1 MSVSR
6 LLSRVPVGRTLAVVL
21 VLLVALAALDGWAES
36 HRNIVLRV
44 NEICFYLGS
53 PLAVAF
59 IWLLVWHLV
68 ASTRRR
74 QFKRLAVHLVN
85 GACRRLRVFH
95 NFRVI
100 FAKEFDRVNILC
112 WPRLTSAPSGDLPLR
127 TTEAQVS

>member
-53 PLAVAF
+53 LLAVAF
-59 IWLLVWHLV
+59 IWLLVRHLV

-74 QFKRLAVHLVN
+74 QFKRLAVHLVTVPV
-85 GACRRLRVFH
+85 GVYAYFI
-95 NFRVI
+95 I
-100 FAKEFDRVNILC
+100 FALYSLRN
-112 WPRLTSAPSGDLPLR
+112 LTG
-127 TTEAQVS
+127 